1 MTHFR
6 MHWLMP
12 AASLL
17 LAACQSAPG
26 APTSPEAAAAPQA
39 QAAVQVASAEGA
51 DVVCRT
57 MKVTGSRF
65 AKRECKTPEVWAQYD
80 AYTNQNAKESTDRLQ
95 RLNTGCSTQAEGSC
109 SN

>member
-17 LAACQSAPG
+17 LAACQSAPV
-26 APTSPEAAAAPQA
+26 AP
-39 QAAVQVASAEGA
+39 ASA

-109 SN
+109 

>member
-6 MHWLMP
+6 MYWLMP

-17 LAACQSAPG
+17 LAACQSAPV
-26 APTSPEAAAAPQA
+26 APASPEAAAAPQT
-39 QAAVQVASAEGA
+39 AVQVASAAEA

-57 MKVTGSRF
+57 MKVTGTRF

>member
-17 LAACQSAPG
+17 LAACQSGQVAP
-26 APTSPEAAAAPQA
+26 ASPEAAAAPQA
-39 QAAVQVASAEGA
+39 AVQGASAADA

-109 SN
+109 